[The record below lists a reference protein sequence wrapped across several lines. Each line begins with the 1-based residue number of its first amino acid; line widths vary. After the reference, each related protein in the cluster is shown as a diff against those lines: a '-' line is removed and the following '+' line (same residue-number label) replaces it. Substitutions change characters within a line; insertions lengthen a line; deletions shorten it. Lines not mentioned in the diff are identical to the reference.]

1 MDSGQLNE
9 FWMIFIYSLSTLLP
23 KNGAREKSIPN
34 KNHKQV
40 NKLNKRKNPKTPTR
54 LPTNQS
60 T

>member
-9 FWMIFIYSLSTLLP
+9 FWMIFIYSLSTLPP

-40 NKLNKRKNPKTPTR
+40 NKLKMDVK
-54 LPTNQS
+54 LS
-60 T
+60 DI